1 MRQQGFSLR
10 VWAKTDV
17 KLCDFH
23 YLTFLEDI
31 AVLSYMKSEGRR
43 NGLLW
48 YINCKSRYWPW
59 TSILLGRKT
68 YLTSCTTGRK
78 TSDIKGF
85 SAKCTLHCFWRQ
97 DGNLIRCSKIVIIF
111 LRKNIYFWNL
121 DHKKSR
127 SRPFD
132 SSKNLWLNRKIF
144 IGRRAV
150 KVVFYW
156 PENVWRQELGN
167 DPVLKMIFMRALI
180 QQTIKEKIT
189 RDCWIPSA
197 PDPEKIILWICSS
210 QKLQARTSTRSS

>member
-1 MRQQGFSLR
+1 M
-10 VWAKTDV
+10 VIWYDVV
-17 KLCDFH
+17 KLSSF
-23 YLTFLEDI
+23 FLE
-31 AVLSYMKSEGRR
+31 
-43 NGLLW
+43 
-48 YINCKSRYWPW
+48 
-59 TSILLGRKT
+59 
-68 YLTSCTTGRK
+68 
-78 TSDIKGF
+78 
-85 SAKCTLHCFWRQ
+85 
-97 DGNLIRCSKIVIIF
+97 
-111 LRKNIYFWNL
+111 KNIYFWNL

-189 RDCWIPSA
+189 RDCWIHSA

-210 QKLQARTSTRSS
+210 QKLQARTSTRSSKLTSSSKFDVK